1 MDGTAG
7 PSEEFLRR
15 IGGIPPEAPDEPRVE
30 GNPGEFIRRSDPR
43 LQGLA
48 AEMGYSQDNP
58 ASRIKKVRYTH
69 DAMIELIIEDPTV
82 SQGKIAAYFGYSEA
96 WVSRI
101 FGSDA
106 FQARLAQRKVELT
119 DPFLVAT
126 IEERFRGL
134 AMQSIDVI
142 AEKLAATKNPDLALK
157 ALDISSKAMGF
168 GARARE
174 PAQIQNNF
182 VVAMPQKAATA
193 EEWAASYTKNVTP
206 AKPAA
211 SNLSTTASHDPTE
224 IVGNVKLADSEGI
237 Q

>member
-15 IGGIPPEAPDEPRVE
+15 IGGVPPEAPDEPRVE

-43 LQGLA
+43 LQGIA
-48 AEMGYSQDNP
+48 ADMGYAQDH
-58 ASRIKKVRYTH
+58 ARIQKVRYTH

-82 SQGKIAAYFGYSEA
+82 SQDKIAAYFGYSVP

-106 FQARLAQRKVELT
+106 FQARLAQRKLELT

-134 AMQSIDVI
+134 AMQSIDII

-182 VVAMPQKAATA
+182 VVAMPAKAASA
-193 EEWAASYTKNVTP
+193 EEWAATYTKNVTP
-206 AKPAA
+206 AK

-224 IVGNVKLADSEGI
+224 IVGNVKLADSEENL
-237 Q
+237 

>member
-15 IGGIPPEAPDEPRVE
+15 VGMGSPEAPDEPRV
-30 GNPGEFIRRSDPR
+30 NPGESLPRNDPR
-43 LQGLA
+43 FQGLA
-48 AEMGYSQDNP
+48 AEMGYDQSNP
-58 ASRIKKVRYTH
+58 ANRIKKVRYTH

-82 SQGKIAAYFGYSEA
+82 SQGKIASYFGYSVG

-106 FQARLAQRKVELT
+106 FQARLAQRKTELT

-134 AMQSIDVI
+134 AFQSIDII

-182 VVAMPQKAATA
+182 VVAMPAKAASA
-193 EEWAASYTKNVTP
+193 EEWAAAYTKNVTP
-206 AKPAA
+206 AK

-224 IVGNVKLADSEGI
+224 IVGNVKLADSEENL
-237 Q
+237 

>member
-43 LQGLA
+43 LQGIA
-48 AEMGYSQDNP
+48 ADMGYAQDH
-58 ASRIKKVRYTH
+58 ARIQKVRYTH

-82 SQGKIAAYFGYSEA
+82 SQDKIAAYFGYSVP

-106 FQARLAQRKVELT
+106 FQARLAQRKLELT

-134 AMQSIDVI
+134 AMQSIDII

-182 VVAMPQKAATA
+182 VVAMPAKAASA
-193 EEWAASYTKNVTP
+193 EEWAATYTKNVTP
-206 AKPAA
+206 AK

-224 IVGNVKLADSEGI
+224 IEGNVKLADSEENL
-237 Q
+237 